1 MNLYI
6 VYYHIWNV
14 EIQYSDE
21 IFQNFVLVR
30 VRVSLT
36 STFRAL
42 WPGMSEKLGVFRNLR
57 FFGMLVLGL

>member
-21 IFQNFVLVR
+21 IFKNFVLVR
-30 VRVSLT
+30 VRVS
-36 STFRAL
+36 
-42 WPGMSEKLGVFRNLR
+42 PGPGWDFEITPGPGWDFKITPGPGWHF
-57 FFGMLVLGL
+57 